1 MSMKDFWSIVEG
13 IIEESDL
20 VVEVL
25 DARMPELT
33 RNRKAEELVR
43 LAEKPLILVMNKAD
57 LVPEKITKQHRQALD
72 KIFPCVSVSSRERR
86 GITFLKRKIF
96 EIVKKR
102 SRPGEFLKVGVIG
115 YPNTGKSS
123 LINAL
128 AGRRKAKAGP
138 RPGQTRGFQWV
149 RVSSDMG
156 LVDTPGIIH
165 LTEEDSEVK
174 HALIGALDPSKIA
187 DPEPVARKIVALLLD
202 SNKKGLESS
211 YKIRIGNK
219 NFTEIVNEIGKA
231 RNMLK
236 KGGKIDEN
244 RVYIALINDWQRGKL
259 LLKSV

>member
-1 MSMKDFWSIVEG
+1 MRDFWDIVKEV
-13 IIEESDL
+13 IEESDV

-33 RNRKAEELVR
+33 RNKEAER
-43 LAEKPLILVMNKAD
+43 LAKLAGKQLILVMNKAD
-57 LVPEKITKQHRQALD
+57 LVPEKTVKQHRQALD

-86 GITFLKRKIF
+86 GITFLKKKIF

-102 SRPGEFLKVGVIG
+102 SKPDEFLKIGVIG

-149 RVSSDMG
+149 RVSSDVG
-156 LVDTPGIIH
+156 LIDTPGIIP
-165 LTEEDSEVK
+165 LTEEDSEIK
-174 HALIGALDPSKIA
+174 HALIGAMDPSKID
-187 DPEPVARKIVALLLD
+187 DPEAVAR
-202 SNKKGLESS
+202 
-211 YKIRIGNK
+211 
-219 NFTEIVNEIGKA
+219 EIVTIFIDSRIKSLEEFYNIKIGDKGFEDIIEEIGKA

-236 KGGKIDEN
+236 KGGKIDEK

-259 LLKSV
+259 MLKSV

>member
-13 IIEESDL
+13 VIEESDL

-33 RNRKAEELVR
+33 RNREAEELVK
-43 LAEKPLILVMNKAD
+43 LAKKPLILVMNKAD

-128 AGRRKAKAGP
+128 AGRRRAKAGP
-138 RPGQTRGFQWV
+138 KPGQTRGFQWV
-149 RVSSDMG
+149 RVSKDMG
-156 LVDTPGIIH
+156 LIDTPGIIP
-165 LTEEDSEVK
+165 LTEEDSEIK
-174 HALIGALDPSKIA
+174 HALIGAMDPSKID
-187 DPEPVARKIVALLLD
+187 DPEAVAREIVTIFLD
-202 SNKKGLESS
+202 SGIKRLEEFYSI
-211 YKIRIGNK
+211 KIGDKEFEDII
-219 NFTEIVNEIGKA
+219 EEIGKS

-236 KGGKIDEN
+236 KGGKIDEK
-244 RVYIALINDWQRGKL
+244 RVYFALINDWQRGKL
-259 LLKSV
+259 LLKSM